1 MAAVLWNCSNVS
13 SHEGEE
19 CGIAVQRSA
28 FPIGM
33 SGQDCRTSAVWWVPG
48 TMLSLP
54 HGIATPSVA
63 ELSISVPLQAHPRRV
78 AKVAKQ
84 IEREVGTLLLHDRVS
99 SPH

>member
-1 MAAVLWNCSNVS
+1 
-13 SHEGEE
+13 
-19 CGIAVQRSA
+19 
-28 FPIGM
+28 
-33 SGQDCRTSAVWWVPG
+33 
-48 TMLSLP
+48 MLSLP